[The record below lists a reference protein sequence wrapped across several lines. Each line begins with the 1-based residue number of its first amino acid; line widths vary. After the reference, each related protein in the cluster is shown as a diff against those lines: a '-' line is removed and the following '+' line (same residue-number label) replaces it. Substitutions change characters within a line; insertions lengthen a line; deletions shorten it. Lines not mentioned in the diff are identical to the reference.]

1 VTRGEDG
8 ALLSVEN
15 QLFKQPIISTK
26 VVDTLGA
33 GDSFIAGFLSSY
45 LLEKNIAKALHN
57 GALVA
62 SQTCQNYGAF
72 GYGKEYHTDCAMVL
86 K

>member
-1 VTRGEDG
+1 
-8 ALLSVEN
+8 
-15 QLFKQPIISTK
+15 
-26 VVDTLGA
+26 
-33 GDSFIAGFLSSY
+33 
-45 LLEKNIAKALHN
+45 
-57 GALVA
+57 VA